1 MLADGWELVVSSTS
15 KFWSELGGL
24 RLAPDYT
31 SRVIG
36 WEGLGGTSQQPA
48 SSRKFVLNTINM
60 IVSVCERKIS
70 HDLESFGSGI

>member
-36 WEGLGGTSQQPA
+36 RGSLVGTPQQPA
-48 SSRKFVLNTINM
+48 SSGKFVLNTINM
-60 IVSVCERKIS
+60 IVLILRKE
-70 HDLESFGSGI
+70 DLT